1 MNKAWEN
8 KGKTTM
14 LQRICS
20 HPQDSP
26 VCITCNS
33 QEVVLFKECRTS
45 CRCEPRF
52 ILTLSKWPTPSW
64 AEKNKKK
71 TFILHSRDITMLP
84 AKGPVYLSS
93 FPQTVFHLSNVL
105 NRNFYFLFFLVGEG
119 RCLKVKAE
127 TLRWQSCGSLLKS
140 LTPRLREAKSCF
152 KRLSIFLARVLRAQ
166 RVRVFKHFGST
177 FASLGLLQLLNCCGF
192 LSLEFKLSVCSEKS
206 KKLDVCFIKPNT
218 HTQKK

>member
-1 MNKAWEN
+1 MTFTFLRRK
-8 KGKTTM
+8 K
-14 LQRICS
+14 Q
-20 HPQDSP
+20 
-26 VCITCNS
+26 
-33 QEVVLFKECRTS
+33 
-45 CRCEPRF
+45 
-52 ILTLSKWPTPSW
+52 
-64 AEKNKKK
+64 NKKN
-71 TFILHSRDITMLP
+71 IYP
-84 AKGPVYLSS
+84 ALSWYHHVAGKGPSLLVFFSTNS
-93 FPQTVFHLSNVL
+93 FSPFKCPQPQ
-105 NRNFYFLFFLVGEG
+105 FLFFIFLVGEG

-166 RVRVFKHFGST
+166 RVRVFKHFSST

-218 HTQKK
+218 HTKKKKNPDYIMFLFEFICIFFPPQDFLVANVKCHVPSP